1 MRPSGVGPAPEKSA
15 TRSSRG
21 MVDAGN
27 DSASEMVIDGTTAPA
42 AAESLHRARQI
53 ILATSCD
60 AISL

>member
-1 MRPSGVGPAPEKSA
+1 
-15 TRSSRG
+15 